1 MNKNSGY
8 AVANFAVPE
17 LPVVLDELA
26 YMPVR
31 AHELDA
37 GADLF
42 SPVAVTVYPGESVVI
57 DTGVHM
63 AIPYGYA
70 GFIKSKS
77 GLNVKHGILS
87 EGVVEAG
94 YTGSIRVKLYNH
106 GHEAFTVEKGHKIS
120 QIVILPVLLCGFSE
134 VESLDQTERGDGGF
148 GSTGK

>member
-1 MNKNSGY
+1 MSEYSDY
-8 AVANFAVPE
+8 AVKFAVPE
-17 LPVVLDELA
+17 IPVVLDEGA

-31 AHELDA
+31 AHEPDA

-42 SPVAVTVYPGESVVI
+42 SPCSVTVYPGESAVI

-87 EGVVEAG
+87 EGVVDAG
-94 YTGSIRVKLYNH
+94 YTGSIRAVLFNH
-106 GHEAFTVEKGHKIS
+106 SHRFVRIRWHQKIT
-120 QIVILPVLLCGFSE
+120 QLVILPIITPELELVDGLE
-134 VESLDQTERGDGGF
+134 DTERGNGGF
-148 GSTGK
+148 GSTGRF

>member
-1 MNKNSGY
+1 MSEYSDY
-8 AVANFAVPE
+8 AVKFAVPE
-17 LPVVLDELA
+17 IPVVLDEGA

-31 AHELDA
+31 AHEPDA

-42 SPVAVTVYPGESVVI
+42 SPCSVTVYPGESVVI

-87 EGVVEAG
+87 EGVVDAG

-106 GHEAFTVEKGHKIS
+106 GHEAYTVPEGSKIS
-120 QIVILPVLLCGFSE
+120 QIVILPVMLCGFCRA
-134 VESLDQTERGDGGF
+134 ESLGETDRGDGGF
-148 GSTGK
+148 GSTGV